1 MTLDQRSREV
11 YETWHRG
18 LPVEDEANMPWH
30 QLLRQHLDLSR
41 DIAGRTVLEVGCG
54 RGELSRWL
62 ASRPAPPR
70 LLAAADFAG
79 SAVSR
84 GADFARRRGLG
95 GIAWGVAD
103 ITRLPFPDQTFDTA
117 LSCETVEHV
126 PHPERAFHE
135 LARVL
140 KPGGRLLLT
149 TPNYLST
156 TGLYRLY
163 CRLRGR
169 VYQEAGQP
177 VNNLMMLPWTRALA
191 RRAGLRV
198 TRADAIG
205 HLVPLPAGRPPIE
218 LRFLDRRRFFT
229 RWLALYSIVVAEK
242 PRAKW
247 R

>member
-1 MTLDQRSREV
+1 MTLDQRSREA
-11 YETWHRG
+11 YEAWHRD
-18 LPVEDEANMPWH
+18 LPVDEEAEMPWH
-30 QLLRQHLDLSR
+30 RLLRQHLDLPR
-41 DIAGRTVLEVGCG
+41 DIAGRVVLEVGCG
-54 RGELSRWL
+54 RGDLSRWL

-70 LLAAADFAG
+70 LLVAADFAG
-79 SAVSR
+79 SAVSK
-84 GADFARRRGLG
+84 GAGFARRRNLG
-95 GIAWGVAD
+95 GIDWEVAD
-103 ITRLPFPDQTFDTA
+103 ITRLPFPDNTFETV

-156 TGLYRLY
+156 SGLYRLY

-198 TRADAIG
+198 TVADAIG
-205 HLVPLPAGRPPIE
+205 HLLLLPARPPVEIHFPDRW
-218 LRFLDRRRFFT
+218 RFLT
-229 RWLALYSIVVAEK
+229 RWFALYSIVVAEK
-242 PRAKW
+242 P
-247 R
+247 

>member
-1 MTLDQRSREV
+1 MTLDQSSREA
-11 YETWHRG
+11 YEAWHRS
-18 LPVEDEANMPWH
+18 LPVDEEADMPWH
-30 QLLRQHLDLSR
+30 RLLREHLDLPR
-41 DIAGRTVLEVGCG
+41 DIAGRVVLEVGCG
-54 RGELSRWL
+54 RGDLSRWL

-70 LLAAADFAG
+70 LLVAADFAG
-79 SAVSR
+79 SAVSK
-84 GADFARRRGLG
+84 GAGFARRRNIQ
-95 GIAWGVAD
+95 GIDWEVAD
-103 ITRLPFPDQTFDTA
+103 ITCLPFPDNTFETI

-126 PHPERAFHE
+126 PNPERAFHE

-177 VNNLMMLPWTRALA
+177 VNNLMMLPWTRSLA

-198 TRADAIG
+198 TVADAIG
-205 HLVPLPAGRPPIE
+205 HLVPLPHARPPIE
-218 LRFLDRRRFFT
+218 LRFLDRWRFLT
-229 RWLALYSIVVAEK
+229 RWFALYSIVVAEK
-242 PRAKW
+242 P
-247 R
+247 